1 MTQSAERIRS
11 LLVSLQIPPE
21 RIAAKGL
28 TLQAEAQE
36 LVLAE
41 VGDDGREHQ
50 LTPATAEDWR
60 AMKAAAAADGIAIR
74 IASAFRSVQRQAE
87 IVGRKLEQGFSLDS
101 ILEVSAPPGYSEHH
115 TGRAIDITTDDTP
128 AFEIEFERTAA
139 FRWLCRRAGE
149 FGFSLSYPHG
159 NPHGYAYE
167 PWHWCHR
174 LK

>member
-28 TLQAEAQE
+28 ALQAEADD
-36 LVLAE
+36 LVVAE
-41 VGDDGREHQ
+41 VGADGRQHL
-50 LTPATAEDWR
+50 LTPATTAVWH
-60 AMKAAAAADGIAIR
+60 AMSAAAGADDVAIR
-74 IASAFRSVQRQAE
+74 IASAFRSVERQAE
-87 IVGRKLEQGFSLDS
+87 IVRSKLEHGFSLEA

-115 TGRAIDITTDDTP
+115 TGRAVDITTDDAP

-139 FRWLCRRAGE
+139 FRWLCRRAGD
-149 FGFSLSYPHG
+149 FGFSLSYPRD

-174 LK
+174 A

>member
-1 MTQSAERIRS
+1 MTQSAERIQS
-11 LLVSLQIPPE
+11 LLFSLQIPLD

-28 TLQAEAQE
+28 TLQAEAEE

-41 VGDDGREHQ
+41 VGDDSREHR
-50 LTPATAEDWR
+50 LTPSAAAAWR
-60 AMKAAAAADGIAIR
+60 AMRAAADADGVAIR

-87 IVGRKLEQGFSLDS
+87 IVRSKLEQGFSLDS

-128 AFEIEFERTAA
+128 AFEIEFERTPA
-139 FRWLCRRAGE
+139 FRWLCRRAGD

-174 LK
+174 

>member
-11 LLVSLQIPPE
+11 LLFSLQIPPD

-28 TLQAEAQE
+28 TLQAEAEE

-41 VGDDGREHQ
+41 VGDDGREYR
-50 LTPATAEDWR
+50 LTPSAAAAWR
-60 AMKAAAAADGIAIR
+60 AMRAAADADGVAIR

-87 IVGRKLEQGFSLDS
+87 IVRSKLEQGFSLDS

-149 FGFSLSYPHG
+149 FGFSLSYPHN

-174 LK
+174 

>member
-1 MTQSAERIRS
+1 
-11 LLVSLQIPPE
+11 
-21 RIAAKGL
+21 
-28 TLQAEAQE
+28 
-36 LVLAE
+36 
-41 VGDDGREHQ
+41 
-50 LTPATAEDWR
+50 
-60 AMKAAAAADGIAIR
+60 MKAAAQADGVAIR
-74 IASAFRSVQRQAE
+74 IASAFRSVERQAE
-87 IVGRKLEQGFSLDS
+87 IVRDKLEQGFSLDS

-149 FGFSLSYPHG
+149 FGFSLSYPQG
-159 NPHGYAYE
+159 NPHGYTYE

>member
-11 LLVSLQIPPE
+11 LLVSLQIPAE

-28 TLQAEAQE
+28 TLQPEAEA

-41 VGDDGREHQ
+41 VGDDGREHR
-50 LTPATAEDWR
+50 LTPAAAADWR
-60 AMKAAAAADGIAIR
+60 AMKAAAEADGIAIR
-74 IASAFRSVQRQAE
+74 IASAFRNVERQAE
-87 IVGRKLEQGFSLDS
+87 IVRSKLEQGLSLDS

-115 TGRAIDITTDDTP
+115 TGRAIDITTDDSP
-128 AFEIEFERTAA
+128 ELEIEFEQTSA
-139 FRWLCRRAGE
+139 FRWLCRRACE
-149 FGFSLSYPHG
+149 FGFSLSYPQG

-174 LK
+174 A

>member
-28 TLQAEAQE
+28 TLQSEAKE

-41 VGDDGREHQ
+41 VGDDAREHR
-50 LTPATAEDWR
+50 LPPAAAADWR
-60 AMKAAAAADGIAIR
+60 AMKAAAEADGVAIR

-87 IVGRKLEQGFSLDS
+87 IVRSKLEQGFSLDS

-115 TGRAIDITTDDTP
+115 TGRAVDITTDDTP
-128 AFEIEFERTAA
+128 ALEIEFEGTAA

-149 FGFSLSYPHG
+149 FGFSLSYPQG
-159 NPHGYAYE
+159 NAHGYAYE

>member
-11 LLVSLQIPPE
+11 LLFSLQIHPD

-28 TLQAEAQE
+28 TLQAEAE
-36 LVLAE
+36 KLVLAE
-41 VGDDGREHQ
+41 IGDDGREHR
-50 LTPATAEDWR
+50 LTPAAAAGWR
-60 AMKAAAAADGIAIR
+60 AMRAAAEADGVAIR

-87 IVGRKLEQGFSLDS
+87 IVRSKLEQGFSLDS

-149 FGFSLSYPHG
+149 FGFALSYPHG

-174 LK
+174 